1 MAISTQAISRVE
13 AEEFLYLEARLLDD
27 GELERWL
34 ELFTRDGV
42 YWIPIDDTKP
52 TEWNSSLVW
61 DNRLRL
67 EERVYHLLHV
77 PFPSQSPRSRT
88 IHLLTNVEV
97 EPAADGRTLVRSN
110 QLIYEARRGDFRQV
124 GLGEVR
130 ALVARVEHLLERGS
144 DGPLIALKKVLLI
157 DRDMPQSNLTFLL

>member
-1 MAISTQAISRVE
+1 MAISTQAITRAE
-13 AEEFLYLEARLLDD
+13 AEEFLCLEARLLDD

-34 ELFTRDGV
+34 ELFTPEGV
-42 YWIPIDDTKP
+42 YWVPIDDTKP
-52 TEWNSSLVW
+52 TQWNSSLVW
-61 DNRLRL
+61 DDRLRR

-88 IHLLTNVEV
+88 IHLVTNVEV
-97 EPAADGRTLVRSN
+97 ELAVDGRTLVRSN
-110 QLIYEARRGDFRQV
+110 QVIYEARRGDFRQV

-130 ALVARVEHLLERGS
+130 ALVARVEHILERGPAT
-144 DGPLIALKKVLLI
+144 PLIAQKKVLLI